1 MDDFNVSSLH
11 ESKNEWGARILTILT
26 PLISEG
32 FQSIFEESLKL
43 CKENNEMDKYL
54 MTYQNLI
61 RRIPQ
66 WNPLI
71 VEQEKKRILE
81 RSSCGYLEDLITCVH
96 IIQLKILTAMRA
108 GQKQKKI
115 DITIPK
121 LNEFIHNVYIH
132 TARKLY
138 KSIYLFE
145 LGISPLQKQKYIRE
159 FEILI
164 QESILN
170 AIRDSIPV
178 ESILRAYMDESIEE
192 HVTEEIK
199 EEIIMDKETETNKD
213 VKEII
218 ENNVNTGAIG
228 ANIPTDTNT
237 NTNTN
242 SAAVSNSKLSFSEE
256 LEKINGI
263 LDENDH
269 SNSTN
274 HSFMGMDEFDDNNT
288 NDTNYTNDAN
298 SNASPLSKLK
308 ILDESLE
315 LSNLDIHNI
324 DPPSIE
330 LDLPDLMNDLDFE
343 VLE

>member
-26 PLISEG
+26 PLIAEG
-32 FQSIFEESLKL
+32 FQSIFDESLKL

-54 MTYQNLI
+54 MTFQNLI

-71 VEQEKKRILE
+71 VEQEKKRIIE
-81 RSSCGYLEDLITCVH
+81 RSGCNYLEDLITCVH
-96 IIQLKILTAMRA
+96 IIQLKILTAMRT

-121 LNEFIHNVYIH
+121 LNDFIHNVYVH

-145 LGISPLQKQKYIRE
+145 LNIPPLQKQKYNRE

-170 AIRDSIPV
+170 AIRDSIPI

-192 HVTEEIK
+192 QVTEEIK
-199 EEIIMDKETETNKD
+199 EEVIMDKETETNKD

-218 ENNVNTGAIG
+218 EDSVNTGAITREV
-228 ANIPTDTNT
+228 ATTDTLSSSSSE
-237 NTNTN
+237 
-242 SAAVSNSKLSFSEE
+242 SASIPSNKLSFSEE
-256 LEKINGI
+256 LEKINVI
-263 LDENDH
+263 LDDNQGNNQGNNQDNSIENQT
-269 SNSTN
+269 NSY
-274 HSFMGMDEFDDNNT
+274 SDFDDINE
-288 NDTNYTNDAN
+288 DP
-298 SNASPLSKLK
+298 PLSKLK

-315 LSNLDIHNI
+315 LSNLDVHNI

-330 LDLPDLMNDLDFE
+330 LDLPDLINDLDIE

>member
-26 PLISEG
+26 PLIAEG
-32 FQSIFEESLKL
+32 FQSIFDESLKL

-54 MTYQNLI
+54 MTFQNLI

-71 VEQEKKRILE
+71 VEQEKKRIVE
-81 RSSCGYLEDLITCVH
+81 KSACSYFEDLITCVH

-132 TARKLY
+132 TARKIY

-145 LGISPLQKQKYIRE
+145 LNIPPLQKQKYNRE

-170 AIRDSIPV
+170 AIRDSIPI

-192 HVTEEIK
+192 QVTEEIK

-213 VKEII
+213 VKDII
-218 ENNVNTGAIG
+218 EESVNTGAISRDVV
-228 ANIPTDTNT
+228 TTE
-237 NTNTN
+237 N
-242 SAAVSNSKLSFSEE
+242 SSGTISSNNSSNKLTFSEE
-256 LEKINGI
+256 LEKINVI
-263 LDENDH
+263 LDGNQ
-269 SNSTN
+269 
-274 HSFMGMDEFDDNNT
+274 DDNNSP
-288 NDTNYTNDAN
+288 DNYRGVENMNEEEYETETDNQKT
-298 SNASPLSKLK
+298 PLSKLK
-308 ILDESLE
+308 IMDESLE

-330 LDLPDLMNDLDFE
+330 LDLPDLINDLDFE

>member
-26 PLISEG
+26 PLIAEG
-32 FQSIFEESLKL
+32 FQSIFEESIKL

-54 MTYQNLI
+54 MTFQNLI

-71 VEQEKKRILE
+71 VEQEKKRIVE
-81 RSSCGYLEDLITCVH
+81 RSACGYLEDLITCVH
-96 IIQLKILTAMRA
+96 IIQLKILTSMRA

-145 LGISPLQKQKYIRE
+145 LNIPPLQKQKYNRE

-170 AIRDSIPV
+170 AIRDSIPI

-192 HVTEEIK
+192 QVTEEIK
-199 EEIIMDKETETNKD
+199 EEIIVDKDTETNND

-218 ENNVNTGAIG
+218 ENTVVNKTNVDSIN
-228 ANIPTDTNT
+228 NT
-237 NTNTN
+237 NDINVDNKIVDSSDT
-242 SAAVSNSKLSFSEE
+242 SNIQNNKISFSEE
-256 LEKINGI
+256 LEKINVI
-263 LDENDH
+263 LDDIPQTSIDTSID
-269 SNSTN
+269 SNGIHN
-274 HSFMGMDEFDDNNT
+274 I
-288 NDTNYTNDAN
+288 N
-298 SNASPLSKLK
+298 SGETMSSKLK
-308 ILDESLE
+308 ILDDSAE
-315 LSNLDIHNI
+315 LTNLDVHTIE
-324 DPPSIE
+324 PPSIE
-330 LDLPDLMNDLDFE
+330 LDLPDLINELDIE

>member
-26 PLISEG
+26 PLIAEG
-32 FQSIFEESLKL
+32 FQSIFDESLKL

-54 MTYQNLI
+54 MTFQNLI

-71 VEQEKKRILE
+71 VEQEKKRIIE
-81 RSSCGYLEDLITCVH
+81 RSACSYLEDLITCVH

-121 LNEFIHNVYIH
+121 LNDFIHNVYVH

-145 LGISPLQKQKYIRE
+145 LNIPPLQKQKYNRE

-170 AIRDSIPV
+170 AVRDSIPI

-192 HVTEEIK
+192 QVTEEIK
-199 EEIIMDKETETNKD
+199 EEVIMDKETETNKD

-218 ENNVNTGAIG
+218 EDSVNTGAISRDVVVTDNSS
-228 ANIPTDTNT
+228 ASASASIPN
-237 NTNTN
+237 N
-242 SAAVSNSKLSFSEE
+242 KLSFSEE
-256 LEKINGI
+256 LEKINVI
-263 LDENDH
+263 L
-269 SNSTN
+269 
-274 HSFMGMDEFDDNNT
+274 DDNNKNNSLENEYDSYNEFE
-288 NDTNYTNDAN
+288 NDNENQGA
-298 SNASPLSKLK
+298 PLSKLK
-308 ILDESLE
+308 IMDESLE

-324 DPPSIE
+324 DPPSID
-330 LDLPDLMNDLDFE
+330 LDLPDLINDLDIE

>member
-26 PLISEG
+26 PLIVEG
-32 FQSIFEESLKL
+32 FQSIFEESIKL

-54 MTYQNLI
+54 MTFQNLI

-71 VEQEKKRILE
+71 VDQEKKRILD
-81 RSSCGYLEDLITCVH
+81 RSGCGYLEDLVTCVH

-145 LGISPLQKQKYIRE
+145 LNIPPLKKQQYNRE

-170 AIRDSIPV
+170 AIRDSIPI

-192 HVTEEIK
+192 QVTEEIK
-199 EEIIMDKETETNKD
+199 EEVIVDKDTETNNE

-218 ENNVNTGAIG
+218 ENSVNNSNSNVINTPI
-228 ANIPTDTNT
+228 NTINT
-237 NTNTN
+237 NNTN
-242 SAAVSNSKLSFSEE
+242 SDSDDTAKSQNNKLTFSEE
-256 LEKINGI
+256 LEKINVI
-263 LDENDH
+263 LDDIPGDMTTHQYAATTINGEEPT
-269 SNSTN
+269 SSR
-274 HSFMGMDEFDDNNT
+274 
-288 NDTNYTNDAN
+288 
-298 SNASPLSKLK
+298 LK
-308 ILDESLE
+308 ILDESME
-315 LSNLDIHNI
+315 LSNLDVHNI
-324 DPPSIE
+324 EPPSIE
-330 LDLPDLMNDLDFE
+330 LDLPDLIDELDIE

>member
-26 PLISEG
+26 PLIAEG
-32 FQSIFEESLKL
+32 FQSIFDESLKL

-54 MTYQNLI
+54 MTFQNLI

-71 VEQEKKRILE
+71 VEQEKKRIVE
-81 RSSCGYLEDLITCVH
+81 RSACGYLEDLITCVH
-96 IIQLKILTAMRA
+96 IIQLKILTSMRA

-145 LGISPLQKQKYIRE
+145 LNIPPLQKQKYNRE

-170 AIRDSIPV
+170 AVRDSIPI

-192 HVTEEIK
+192 QVTEEIK
-199 EEIIMDKETETNKD
+199 EEVIMDKETETNKD
-213 VKEII
+213 VKDII
-218 ENNVNTGAIG
+218 AESANTGAISRDVV
-228 ANIPTDTNT
+228 TTE
-237 NTNTN
+237 N
-242 SAAVSNSKLSFSEE
+242 SSATISPNNSSNKLSFSEE
-256 LEKINGI
+256 LEKINVI
-263 LDENDH
+263 LDGH
-269 SNSTN
+269 Q
-274 HSFMGMDEFDDNNT
+274 DDNNS
-288 NDTNYTNDAN
+288 DNYRGLENMDEAENENETDNQKT
-298 SNASPLSKLK
+298 SLSKLK
-308 ILDESLE
+308 IMDESLE

-330 LDLPDLMNDLDFE
+330 LDLPDLINDLDIE

>member
-26 PLISEG
+26 PLIAEG
-32 FQSIFEESLKL
+32 FQSIFDESLKL

-54 MTYQNLI
+54 MTFQNLI

-71 VEQEKKRILE
+71 VEQEKKRIVE
-81 RSSCGYLEDLITCVH
+81 RSACGYLEDLITCVH

-121 LNEFIHNVYIH
+121 LNEFIHSVYIH
-132 TARKLY
+132 TARKIY

-145 LGISPLQKQKYIRE
+145 LNIPPLQKQKYNRE
-159 FEILI
+159 LEILI

-170 AIRDSIPV
+170 AIRDSIPI

-192 HVTEEIK
+192 QVTEEIK
-199 EEIIMDKETETNKD
+199 EEVIMDKETETNKD

-218 ENNVNTGAIG
+218 EDSVNTGAISRDVVTTENSSTL
-228 ANIPTDTNT
+228 ASESASIPN
-237 NTNTN
+237 N
-242 SAAVSNSKLSFSEE
+242 KLSFSEE
-256 LEKINGI
+256 LEKINVI
-263 LDENDH
+263 LDDH
-269 SNSTN
+269 Q
-274 HSFMGMDEFDDNNT
+274 DNNK
-288 NDTNYTNDAN
+288 N
-298 SNASPLSKLK
+298 SLENNHDSYSEYEVERENVPLSRLK
-308 ILDESLE
+308 IMDESLE

-324 DPPSIE
+324 DPPGIE
-330 LDLPDLMNDLDFE
+330 LDLPDLINDLDIE

>member
-26 PLISEG
+26 PLIAEG
-32 FQSIFEESLKL
+32 FQSIFDESLKL

-54 MTYQNLI
+54 MTFQNLI

-71 VEQEKKRILE
+71 VEQEKKRIIE
-81 RSSCGYLEDLITCVH
+81 RSGCTYLEDLITCVH

-121 LNEFIHNVYIH
+121 LNDFIHNVYVH

-145 LGISPLQKQKYIRE
+145 LNIPPLQKQKYNRE

-170 AIRDSIPV
+170 AVRDSIPI

-192 HVTEEIK
+192 QVTEEIK
-199 EEIIMDKETETNKD
+199 EEVIIDKETETNKD

-218 ENNVNTGAIG
+218 EDSVNTGAISRDVT
-228 ANIPTDTNT
+228 PTD
-237 NTNTN
+237 N
-242 SAAVSNSKLSFSEE
+242 SSVSASASIPNNKLSFSEE
-256 LEKINGI
+256 LEKINVI
-263 LDENDH
+263 LDDNQGTTDSYNEFDN
-269 SNSTN
+269 
-274 HSFMGMDEFDDNNT
+274 MDEDESERENENQG
-288 NDTNYTNDAN
+288 A
-298 SNASPLSKLK
+298 PLSKLK
-308 ILDESLE
+308 IMDESLE

-330 LDLPDLMNDLDFE
+330 LDLPDLINDLDIE

>member
-1 MDDFNVSSLH
+1 
-11 ESKNEWGARILTILT
+11 
-26 PLISEG
+26 
-32 FQSIFEESLKL
+32 
-43 CKENNEMDKYL
+43 MDKYL
-54 MTYQNLI
+54 MTFQNLI

-71 VEQEKKRILE
+71 VEQEKKRIIE
-81 RSSCGYLEDLITCVH
+81 RSGCNYLEDLITCVH

-121 LNEFIHNVYIH
+121 LNDFIHNVYVH

-145 LGISPLQKQKYIRE
+145 LNIPPLQKQKYNRE

-170 AIRDSIPV
+170 AVRDSIPI

-192 HVTEEIK
+192 QVTEEIK
-199 EEIIMDKETETNKD
+199 EEVIMDKETETNKD

-218 ENNVNTGAIG
+218 EDSVNTGVISKDV
-228 ANIPTDTNT
+228 PDTNSSSLST
-237 NTNTN
+237 
-242 SAAVSNSKLSFSEE
+242 SNNKLSFSEE
-256 LEKINGI
+256 LEKINVI
-263 LDENDH
+263 LDDNQSNNQVNNTENNS
-269 SNSTN
+269 SNYN
-274 HSFMGMDEFDDNNT
+274 EFDNM
-288 NDTNYTNDAN
+288 NDSENENQGA
-298 SNASPLSKLK
+298 PLSKLK
-308 ILDESLE
+308 IMDESLE

-330 LDLPDLMNDLDFE
+330 LDLPDLINDLDIE

>member
-26 PLISEG
+26 PLIAEG
-32 FQSIFEESLKL
+32 FQSIFDESLKL

-54 MTYQNLI
+54 MTFQNLI

-71 VEQEKKRILE
+71 VEQEKKRIIE
-81 RSSCGYLEDLITCVH
+81 RSGCNYLEDLITCVH

-121 LNEFIHNVYIH
+121 LNDFIHNVYVH

-145 LGISPLQKQKYIRE
+145 LNIPPLQKQKYNRE

-170 AIRDSIPV
+170 AIRDSIPI

-192 HVTEEIK
+192 QVTEEIK
-199 EEIIMDKETETNKD
+199 EEVIMDKETETNKD
-213 VKEII
+213 VKELI
-218 ENNVNTGAIG
+218 EDSVNTGAISRDVETRETSTSDSSS
-228 ANIPTDTNT
+228 PP
-237 NTNTN
+237 
-242 SAAVSNSKLSFSEE
+242 SNKLSFSEE
-256 LEKINGI
+256 LEKINVI
-263 LDENDH
+263 LDDNQGNNEV
-269 SNSTN
+269 
-274 HSFMGMDEFDDNNT
+274 NNT
-288 NDTNYTNDAN
+288 ENYS
-298 SNASPLSKLK
+298 SNYNEFENENENQSAPLSKLK
-308 ILDESLE
+308 IMDESLE

-330 LDLPDLMNDLDFE
+330 LDLPDLINDLDIE

>member
-26 PLISEG
+26 PLIAEG
-32 FQSIFEESLKL
+32 FQSIFDESLKL

-54 MTYQNLI
+54 MTFQNLI

-71 VEQEKKRILE
+71 VEQEKKRIIE
-81 RSSCGYLEDLITCVH
+81 RSGCSYLEDLITCVH

-108 GQKQKKI
+108 GQNQKKI

-121 LNEFIHNVYIH
+121 LNDFIHNVYVH

-145 LGISPLQKQKYIRE
+145 LNIPPLQKQKYNRE

-170 AIRDSIPV
+170 AIRDSIPI

-192 HVTEEIK
+192 QVTEEIK
-199 EEIIMDKETETNKD
+199 EEVIMDKETETNKD

-218 ENNVNTGAIG
+218 EDSVNTGAISKDV
-228 ANIPTDTNT
+228 AQTDNSSVSSSESAPIPN
-237 NTNTN
+237 N
-242 SAAVSNSKLSFSEE
+242 KLSFSEE
-256 LEKINGI
+256 LEKINVI
-263 LDENDH
+263 LDDNQINNQANNTENN
-269 SNSTN
+269 SNSY
-274 HSFMGMDEFDDNNT
+274 SEFDNINEDP
-288 NDTNYTNDAN
+288 
-298 SNASPLSKLK
+298 PLSKLK
-308 ILDESLE
+308 IMDESLE

-330 LDLPDLMNDLDFE
+330 LDLPDLINDLDIE